1 MNTTSNITESTT
13 NNIIDVA
20 LALDFTT
27 MVSAFNQTD
36 WFERLQGEENFT
48 LFGVPNDGFGTM
60 PSQYISDPQWNKH
73 LLNVL
78 TYHILPGNVF
88 LVNFTEGATY
98 ATLGTT
104 PIAVSNA
111 DPFQI
116 DGINVTDAD
125 IIADNGVVHVVES
138 VLLPPSARDTAYD
151 LVSQFPQFTTL
162 FGLLEAANLTDAL
175 QGEGPITLAAPVN
188 QAFDALPEGSLESLQ
203 ADPDALQEVLLYHVI
218 PELANFGDLAGISST
233 FPTAQGSQVTFTP
246 GVATNKINDADVQF
260 ADLLVRNGYLHVI
273 DQVLMPPNENQ
284 TIAPTAT
291 TTEESS
297 LVPIGTYDDLFWAEL
312 PLEIQAAASILGFN
326 ETSWNEGLLV
336 ETSDL
341 LWQELTPEQQ
351 QAAAIF
357 GYNQELWDTETLA
370 PTGTLSP
377 TENATEEV
385 VETASPTEVG
395 VTMAPTAATTAGT
408 VTPTTT
414 TMAGTVTP
422 TAATT
427 TGTVSPTTTATTA
440 GTATTTIATTA
451 GTVTPTT
458 ATTAGTVT
466 PTTATT
472 AGTVVPSQITP
483 DETQTIAP
491 TTTTTE
497 ESSLVPIGTYDD
509 LFWAELP
516 LEIQAAAS
524 ILGFNET
531 SWNEGLLVETSDLL
545 WQELTPEQQQAAAIF
560 GYNQELWDAETL
572 APTGTLS
579 PTENATEEV
588 VAATASPTEA
598 GVTLAPTAGT
608 VTPTI
613 ANTMAPTVPDMVST
627 VATTMAPTLSEVET
641 VVPTTPPVDETT
653 TAPTIGALLT
663 SSPTVVPT
671 PTPVDETT
679 AAPTVGG
686 LLTSAP
692 TEADVIETGPPV
704 ITVAPTENC
713 VNIPGVQVCCPPGQ
727 TDGVFFFC
735 RFL

>member
-357 GYNQELWDTETLA
+357 GYNQELWD
-370 PTGTLSP
+370 
-377 TENATEEV
+377 
-385 VETASPTEVG
+385 
-395 VTMAPTAATTAGT
+395 
-408 VTPTTT
+408 
-414 TMAGTVTP
+414 
-422 TAATT
+422 
-427 TGTVSPTTTATTA
+427 
-440 GTATTTIATTA
+440 
-451 GTVTPTT
+451 
-458 ATTAGTVT
+458 
-466 PTTATT
+466 
-472 AGTVVPSQITP
+472 
-483 DETQTIAP
+483 
-491 TTTTTE
+491 
-497 ESSLVPIGTYDD
+497 
-509 LFWAELP
+509 
-516 LEIQAAAS
+516 
-524 ILGFNET
+524 
-531 SWNEGLLVETSDLL
+531 
-545 WQELTPEQQQAAAIF
+545 
-560 GYNQELWDAETL
+560 AETL